1 MLKGKVNII
10 QTVNNIFIGAI
21 DKGASDIHIEIA
33 ENEIVVRQRIDGEL
47 YTVLRTGLEIA
58 ESLVSRIKIMSGL
71 ETTGIP
77 RPQEGKI
84 RFSHDNREV
93 DLRVSVFPI
102 SSGEAVVIRILES
115 LDIFTDFT
123 KMGFLSEQASIIDT
137 EIRRPHG
144 LILVTGANGS
154 GKSTTLFSFLNKLND
169 PAKSLVTLED
179 PIERKLAMVRQTQ
192 INPDI
197 NLTFAE
203 GLKFLLRQD
212 PDIIMVGEIRDKD
225 TANISVQAA
234 ITGHLVMSTIHTNNA
249 AGAIVRLL
257 NMGIEP
263 YLLASTVRMVTAQ
276 RLARKNCPHCLE
288 EITPPALLLER
299 IKAPKYS
306 KFFKSK
312 GCEICEFKGT
322 KGRIALHEVLKV
334 SKNIDN
340 LIMSSPTDVQI
351 EEAAKREGMLT
362 LRDVALQRINEGI
375 ITIEESLRLI
385 E

>member
-1 MLKGKVNII
+1 MLKTKINIV
-10 QTVNNIFIGAI
+10 QTVNNIFNGAI
-21 DKGASDIHIEIA
+21 EKGASDIHIEIA
-33 ENEIVVRQRIDGEL
+33 EEEIVVRYRVDGEL
-47 YTVLRTGLEIA
+47 RTILQTDLEIA
-58 ESLVSRIKIMSGL
+58 EPLISRIKIMSGL
-71 ETTGIP
+71 ETTGLP

-84 RFSHDNREV
+84 RFPYKDRDV

-102 SSGEAVVIRILES
+102 SSGEAVVVRILES

-123 KMGFLSEQASIIDT
+123 KMGFLPEQASIVEA
-137 EIRRPHG
+137 EIRRPYG
-144 LILVTGANGS
+144 LILVTGSNGS

-169 PAKSLVTLED
+169 PTKSLVTLED

-192 INPDI
+192 INPEI
-197 NLTFAE
+197 GLTFAE

-234 ITGHLVMSTIHTNNA
+234 ITGHLVMSTVHTNNA
-249 AGAIVRLL
+249 AGAIIRLL

-288 EITPPALLLER
+288 EIMPSPRLLER
-299 IKAPKYS
+299 IKAPKNC

-312 GCEICEFKGT
+312 GCEICEFKGA
-322 KGRIALHEVLKV
+322 KGRIALHEVLKI
-334 SKNIDN
+334 SKNINN
-340 LIMSSPTDVQI
+340 LIMNNPTDIQI
-351 EEAAKREGMLT
+351 EEAAKNEGMLT
-362 LRDVALQRINEGI
+362 LREVALKKINEGI
-375 ITIEESLRLI
+375 ITIEEALRWI

>member
-1 MLKGKVNII
+1 MLKGKVNIV
-10 QTVNNIFIGAI
+10 QTVNNIFMGAI
-21 DKGASDIHIEIA
+21 EKGASDIHIEIA
-33 ENEIVVRQRIDGEL
+33 KDEIVVRYRVDGEL
-47 YTVLRTGLEIA
+47 RTILKTGLGIA
-58 ESLVSRIKIMSGL
+58 EALVSRIKIMAGL

-84 RFSHDNREV
+84 RFSYEDREV

-102 SSGEAVVIRILES
+102 SSGEAVVVRVLES
-115 LDIFTDFT
+115 LDVFTDFIN
-123 KMGFLSEQASIIDT
+123 MGFLPKQASILEV
-137 EIRRPHG
+137 EIRRPYG
-144 LILVTGANGS
+144 LILVTGSNGS

-169 PAKSLVTLED
+169 PTKSLVTLED

-197 NLTFAE
+197 GLTFAE

-276 RLARKNCPHCLE
+276 RLARKNCQNCLE
-288 EITPPALLLER
+288 EIMPSSKLLER
-299 IKAPKYS
+299 IGAPKDC

-312 GCEICEFKGT
+312 GCEVCEFKGT
-322 KGRIALHEVLKV
+322 KGRIALHEVLKI
-334 SKNIDN
+334 SKSIDN
-340 LIMSSPTDVQI
+340 LIMTGPTDIQI
-351 EEAAKREGMLT
+351 EEMAKSEGMFT
-362 LRDVALQRINEGI
+362 LREVALQRINEGV
-375 ITIEESLRLI
+375 ITIEEALRLI

>member
-1 MLKGKVNII
+1 MP
-10 QTVNNIFIGAI
+10 TVNNIFTSAI
-21 DKGASDIHIEIA
+21 KKGSSDIHIEVAA
-33 ENEIVVRQRIDGEL
+33 EEIVVRYRVDGEL
-47 YTVLRTGLEIA
+47 RTILKTGLEVA
-58 ESLVSRIKIMSGL
+58 ESLVSRIKIMAGL
-71 ETTGIP
+71 ETTGVA

-84 RFSHDNREV
+84 RFPFENREV

-123 KMGFLSEQASIIDT
+123 KLGFLPEQAAIVEEQIK
-137 EIRRPHG
+137 RPYG
-144 LILVTGANGS
+144 LILVTGSNGS

-169 PAKSLVTLED
+169 PIKSLVTLED

-197 NLTFAE
+197 GLTFAH

-249 AGAIVRLL
+249 AGAIIRLL

-263 YLLASTVRMVTAQ
+263 YLLASTIRMVTAQ
-276 RLARKNCPHCLE
+276 RLVRKNCPQCLE
-288 EITPPALLLER
+288 EIMPSPRLLER
-299 IKAPKYS
+299 IRAPKNC

-312 GCEICEFKGT
+312 GCEACEFKGV
-322 KGRIALHEVLKV
+322 KGRIALHEVLKIN
-334 SKNIDN
+334 KEITN
-340 LIMSSPTDVQI
+340 LIMANPTDIQV
-351 EEAAKREGMLT
+351 EEAAKRDGMFT
-362 LRDVALQRINEGI
+362 LREVALQKIDEGI
-375 ITIEESLRLI
+375 ITIEEALRWV

>member
-1 MLKGKVNII
+1 MLKGKFNIV
-10 QTVNNIFIGAI
+10 QTVNNIFNGAI
-21 DKGASDIHIEIA
+21 EKGASDIHVEIA
-33 ENEIVVRQRIDGEL
+33 EEEIVIRYRIDGEL
-47 YTVLRTGLEIA
+47 YTILKTNLEIA
-58 ESLVSRIKIMSGL
+58 EPFISRIKIMAGL
-71 ETTGIP
+71 ETTGMP

-84 RFSHDNREV
+84 RFPYENRDV

-102 SSGEAVVIRILES
+102 SSGEAIVIRILES

-123 KMGFLSEQASIIDT
+123 KMGFLPEQAVIL
-137 EIRRPHG
+137 EVQIRKPYG
-144 LILVTGANGS
+144 LILVTGSNGS

-169 PAKSLVTLED
+169 PGKALVTLED

-192 INPDI
+192 IDPDI
-197 NLTFAE
+197 GLTFAE

-212 PDIIMVGEIRDKD
+212 PNIIMVGEIRDKD

-288 EITPPALLLER
+288 KITPSSHLLER
-299 IKAPKYS
+299 IKAPKNC

-312 GCEICEFKGT
+312 GCELCEFKGA
-322 KGRIALHEVLKV
+322 KGRIALHEVLRV

-340 LIMSSPTDVQI
+340 LIMTRPTDIQI

-362 LRDVALQRINEGI
+362 LRDVALKRINEGI
-375 ITIEESLRLI
+375 ITIEEALRWI